1 FIYHYFTSVPFLI
14 IMLVYVI
21 KCLYEDKVI
30 GKPTIFI
37 YMGIV
42 LLLYILFYPVL
53 TAIPV
58 KDSYISDLRWFNS
71 WSF

>member
-1 FIYHYFTSVPFLI
+1 VI
-14 IMLVYVI
+14 ILLVYVI
-21 KCLYEDKVI
+21 KCLYEDKII